1 MAAATIEDLHP
12 DMLAGALRLLDGPDL
27 ASLSCA
33 TSRFRS
39 LVGEPDLW
47 RDLCLSSWPSLRHP
61 RLLRLLES
69 SHRSFFADVFA
80 SPVCTLPSFPCDDS
94 DEEASLPS
102 ELISAV
108 ELRHRNSVILSLV
121 AETDT
126 STSWFRAA
134 PFRLDAEVERKDDG
148 GSFFFSPEELTLSW
162 IVIDPQSRR
171 AVSATSRRPVA
182 VNRHWITGETVVRF
196 ALVLSDE
203 CAVGAVVKC
212 GEESGEVRE
221 INLVAEG
228 VEGACL
234 SGREGLAVLRS
245 AMEGG
250 RQRRKEEEEDAR
262 RRWEEFEGR
271 RQKRKETAARMERL
285 VDLAFAA
292 VGAAAFLALFVF
304 VVVRLPSGL
313 MTLRDS

>member
-1 MAAATIEDLHP
+1 MATATIEDLHP
-12 DMLAGALRLLDGPDL
+12 DMLAGALRLLDGPAL

-39 LVGEPDLW
+39 LAGEPDLW

-61 RLLRLLES
+61 RLLRLLAS

-80 SPVCTLPSFPCDDS
+80 SPVCMLESFPCDS

-108 ELRHRNSVILSLV
+108 DLRYRDSVILSLV
-121 AETDT
+121 VETDT

-134 PFRLDAEVERKDDG
+134 PFRLDADVEKKDDG
-148 GSFFFSPEELTLSW
+148 GSLFFSPEELTLSW
-162 IVIDPQSRR
+162 IVIDPQSKR
-171 AVSATSRRPVA
+171 AVSATSQRPVA
-182 VNRHWITGETVVRF
+182 VNRHWITGEMVVRF
-196 ALVLSDE
+196 ALVLSE
-203 CAVGAVVKC
+203 EWAVGAVVKC

-245 AMEGG
+245 VMEGG
-250 RQRRKEEEEDAR
+250 RRRKEEEEEAR
-262 RRWEEFEGR
+262 RRWEEFEGH

-292 VGAAAFLALFVF
+292 VGAVAFMALLAFA
-304 VVVRLPSGL
+304 VVR
-313 MTLRDS
+313 